1 VREGDA
7 ITIKGFNLAE
17 NASAKPAVTVNTG
30 AINANRVTVNSKN
43 QLTVIIDNDNTADS
57 QTNEN
62 TLVSGPLTV
71 TVNAVASL
79 NNRNDNG
86 AAYNQEHNGLNNNTL
101 NDDRRLYVWRTGYLH
116 KHDYVTIN
124 PFMRMDAN
132 ANRYLSFA
140 TYSAYTGRFR
150 VMKNND
156 NPTTDVETY
165 NNRYLNTT
173 VAFDAYG
180 DWYAAGTNMTAFAQS
195 AFTFYARSATT
206 TNNGVAGPR
215 KRIMVRI
222 ENPSGV
228 SDANRVRIPRISTQ
242 HTRPNDN
249 NGNPQRASAE
259 YATRIFMSYYDGNSA
274 DNAVIFNYGMI
285 GELSA
290 GGGNGRG
297 FGGDL
302 FQDNIATSPKGQ
314 IVATNTTEKASGM
327 YTATGGLSTGRP
339 LVAWY
344 DRMNQKL
351 WLSYGSGVPT
361 TTTAPAPNVTA
372 NITTSIVTTTT
383 AQWQENAMEI
393 AAFAGTHVDMAVDQ
407 DDNVHLAYYDVQ
419 NGGLYYALIPPA
431 GTGSDIIPDKNN
443 IKTAR
448 VDTYLSAGTK
458 LMLNVRREGGRNVPY
473 ISYYHASFAETRN
486 AIRVAWRTDFTAPAT
501 PPDGTYRD
509 DSFTGA
515 WEVMTVPVQTL
526 PLADEFICSGVPT
539 GTSIAWAPAL
549 AANSLRGRDISKSI
563 LVGYMTEKWYEGAVL
578 KDNLF

>member
-1 VREGDA
+1 
-7 ITIKGFNLAE
+7 
-17 NASAKPAVTVNTG
+17 VNTG
-30 AINANRVTVNSKN
+30 AINAGRVAVNSKN
-43 QLTVIIDNDNTADS
+43 QLAVIIDNDNTADS

-62 TLVSGPLTV
+62 TMISGPLTI
-71 TVNAVASL
+71 TVGTGSNAVASL

-86 AAYNQEHNGLNNNTL
+86 AGYNQEHNGLNNNTL

-195 AFTFYARSATT
+195 AFTFYARAPTT

-249 NGNPQRASAE
+249 NGNPQRASAD

-285 GELSA
+285 GELNA
-290 GGGNGRG
+290 GGGIGRG

-314 IVATNTTEKASGM
+314 IVATNTTGKASGM
-327 YTATGGLSTGRP
+327 YTAAGGLSTGRP
-339 LVAWY
+339 VIAWY
-344 DRMNQKL
+344 DRVNQKL

-361 TTTAPAPNVTA
+361 TTTAPAPGSGN

-383 AQWQENAMEI
+383 AQWQDNAMEV
-393 AAFAGTHVDMAVDQ
+393 AAFAGTHVDMIIDQ
-407 DDNVHLAYYDVQ
+407 DNNVHLAYYDVQ

-431 GTGSDIIPDKNN
+431 GTGSDTIPDKNN
-443 IKTAR
+443 IRTAR

-458 LMLNVRREGGRNVPY
+458 LMLNVRREGERNVPY

-486 AIRVAWRTDFTAPAT
+486 AIRVAWRTDFTNPAA

-526 PLADEFICSGVPT
+526 PLADEFICSGVPA
-539 GTSIAWAPAL
+539 GTSTAWAPAL
-549 AANSLRGRDISKSI
+549 AAGSLRGRDLSKSI

-578 KDNLF
+578 KDTLF